1 MLCVCSRA
9 TLYLASLSALLTF
22 RAPAPRDLASNLR
35 QGWPAGREHCRWC
48 KCVTS
53 PQNCQLNI
61 FRRQLQGCLE
71 GAFRKFKAIIS
82 PSADADSMEVDECV
96 LRTSFDY
103 VLS

>member
-1 MLCVCSRA
+1 M
-9 TLYLASLSALLTF
+9 
-22 RAPAPRDLASNLR
+22 
-35 QGWPAGREHCRWC
+35 
-48 KCVTS
+48 TS